1 MTTTPVQFGWSM
13 SLGDRNID
21 RATFM
26 DAARKCLDVIKGRF
40 SSVWLS
46 DHLQF
51 EDEDLLEGWTALTY
65 LAGMQPDLYY
75 GHTVLNQVFRN
86 PAHLAK
92 MAATLQ
98 YMSQGH
104 FILGIGA
111 GPDWGQK
118 ECDAYGIALP
128 GPKQRVEAL
137 EEALQIIKAM
147 WKGEAATF
155 TGTYH
160 SIKDAYCRPRPLPEP
175 PIMIA
180 SFGPKMMRL
189 CARYADRWLSPN
201 SDLETLKTRL
211 TALDKACEE
220 IGRDP
225 RSLRRTLDIDEI
237 YCAPT
242 EKEVQALIGDREL
255 EPGTLTGT
263 PEQISEQIQPMV
275 DLGITDFVLSGG
287 GFPDVS
293 SLETIAR
300 YVIPNFT

>member
-1 MTTTPVQFGWSM
+1 MTPVQFGWSM

-26 DAARKCLDVIKGRF
+26 DAARKGLDVIKGHF
-40 SSVWLS
+40 DSVWLS

-51 EDEDLLEGWTALTY
+51 EDLDLLEGWTALTY

-75 GHTVLNQVFRN
+75 GHTVLSQVFRN

-104 FILGIGA
+104 FILGLGA
-111 GPDWGQK
+111 SPSWSQR
-118 ECDAYGIALP
+118 ECDAYGIAFP
-128 GPKQRVEAL
+128 GPKQRVEEL

-147 WKGEAATF
+147 WKGEEATF
-155 TGTYH
+155 AGTYH
-160 SIKDAYCRPRPLPEP
+160 SIKEAYCRPKPVPEP

-180 SFGPKMMRL
+180 SFQPKMMRL
-189 CARYADRWLSPN
+189 CARYADGWIGPS
-201 SDLETLKTRL
+201 SDLETLKTQL

-225 RSLRRTLDIDEI
+225 GSLRRTLEIGEI

-255 EPGTLTGT
+255 DPGTLTGT
-263 PEQISEQIQPMV
+263 PEQISEKIQPLV
-275 DLGITDFVLSGG
+275 DLGITYFVLGSGA
-287 GFPDVS
+287 FPDLS
-293 SLETIAR
+293 SIETIGR
-300 YVIPNFT
+300 QVIPNFTRK